1 MREFI
6 AARARTA
13 PGLAA
18 ARQRSPHQR
27 AIASS
32 AEGHIARMFASK
44 PHSAVSKSTCASRA
58 SRVGAQG

>member
-6 AARARTA
+6 SMSALTA

-32 AEGHIARMFASK
+32 AEGHISRIWSSKRQSPAARSRWAAR
-44 PHSAVSKSTCASRA
+44 SA
-58 SRVGAQG
+58 RVGAQG